1 MAGTLQGQLANPLR
15 RNQSENPMLYPLLLT
30 LHLFAAL
37 VFIGTVFFE
46 VLFLESIR
54 KQLPAKVMLL
64 VEQGIGRRARTV
76 MPWVLLVLFGAGL
89 GMVWLRYLPILGA
102 PLASSFGTL
111 LLLKIVL
118 AGSVLLHFLGAM
130 LLFRTERMTARYSHF
145 IHTSLFCHMVAI
157 VLLAKGMFY
166 LSW

>member
-1 MAGTLQGQLANPLR
+1 MI
-15 RNQSENPMLYPLLLT
+15 YPLLLT

-46 VLFLESIR
+46 VLFLENIR
-54 KQLPAKVMLL
+54 QQLPAKLMVLL
-64 VEQGIGRRARTV
+64 EQGIARRARQL

-89 GMVWLRYLPILGA
+89 GMVWVRYLPVLAA

-118 AGSVLLHFLGAM
+118 AASVLGHFLVAM
-130 LLFRTERMTARYSHF
+130 LLFRSGRMNARYSRF
-145 IHTSLFCHMVAI
+145 IHHSLFGHMLLI

-166 LSW
+166 LNW

>member
-1 MAGTLQGQLANPLR
+1 
-15 RNQSENPMLYPLLLT
+15 MLYPLFLT
-30 LHLFAAL
+30 FHLFAAL
-37 VFIGTVFFE
+37 IFIGTVFFE

-64 VEQGIGRRARTV
+64 VEQGIGRRARTL

-89 GMVWLRYLPILGA
+89 GMVWLRYLPVLA
-102 PLASSFGTL
+102 TPMASSFSTL
-111 LLLKIVL
+111 LMLKIVV
-118 AGSVLLHFLGAM
+118 AVSVLLHFLVAM
-130 LLFRTERMTARYSHF
+130 LLFKIGRMSERYLHF
-145 IHTSLFCHMVAI
+145 IHGSLFCHMVII

>member
-1 MAGTLQGQLANPLR
+1 
-15 RNQSENPMLYPLLLT
+15 MLYPLFLT
-30 LHLFAAL
+30 FHLFAAL
-37 VFIGTVFFE
+37 IFIGTVFFE

-64 VEQGIGRRARTV
+64 VEQGIGRRARTL

-89 GMVWLRYLPILGA
+89 GMVWLRYLPVLAA
-102 PLASSFGTL
+102 PMASSFSTL
-111 LLLKIVL
+111 LMLKIVV
-118 AGSVLLHFLGAM
+118 AVSVLLHFLVAM
-130 LLFRTERMTARYSHF
+130 FLFKIGRMSARYLHL
-145 IHTSLFCHMVAI
+145 IHGSLFCHMVII